1 MFHIERVIHDFVVV
15 TRVHGE
21 IDLNVMDDLRQ
32 AFGTAL
38 ALTTAPFPM
47 VVDLEG
53 VSFLSS
59 AGLNELIETDRR
71 ARERGAELRVVA
83 TRREVLRPLEI
94 TGLLGLL
101 DVRDS
106 VEDAMSTALAGRL
119 N

>member
-1 MFHIERVIHDFVVV
+1 MFHIDREIHDFVVL

-32 AFGTAL
+32 ALGIAL

-47 VVDLEG
+47 VVDLDG
-53 VSFLSS
+53 VTFMAS

-71 ARERGAELRVVA
+71 AREQGAELRVVA
-83 TRREVLRPLEI
+83 NRREVLRPLEI
-94 TGLLGLL
+94 TGLLGQL
-101 DVRDS
+101 DVRKS
-106 VEDAMSTALAGRL
+106 VEDAVSASFAGRL